1 MDPELSSLAGVAATA
16 VVQQLTTTA
25 WERIRAAVGELW
37 RRRRP
42 ERAETVLAELGESRE
57 DVAQARR
64 AGDERA
70 EQEVVDLW
78 GARLRRLLAAD
89 PGAAAQLRALVEELT
104 GGSAPA
110 VPQQSVTMTAEASGR
125 ARINQ
130 AVGDIHV
137 NER

>member
-1 MDPELSSLAGVAATA
+1 M
-16 VVQQLTTTA
+16 
-25 WERIRAAVGELW
+25 
-37 RRRRP
+37 
-42 ERAETVLAELGESRE
+42 LAELGESRE